1 MTPLLNIL
9 ICHLPER
16 YDFLKRL
23 NGILDPQL
31 TPEVKVLIDDSR
43 YKSIGRKR
51 NDLMARAD
59 AKYVCFIDDD
69 DRVSPDYVKL
79 ILEGIRKDVDCCSL
93 RGIITDDGQNPLI
106 FEHSVKYQAY
116 KTVDGS
122 KEGEVRYERY
132 PNHLNVVR
140 ASIACQFR
148 FPEEK
153 HEFGDSNHGE
163 DTSYATQMFRAGVLK
178 TEHYIPSV
186 IYYYDY
192 LRKK

>member
-1 MTPLLNIL
+1 MQPLLNIL

-23 NGILDPQL
+23 NELLDPQL

-51 NDLMARAD
+51 NDLMARAN

-69 DRVSPDYVKL
+69 DRVSHDYVKL
-79 ILEGIRKDVDCCSL
+79 ILEGIKKDVDCCSL
-93 RGIITDDGQNPLI
+93 RGIITEDGENPLI
-106 FEHSVKYQAY
+106 FEHSIKYGAY

-132 PNHLNVVR
+132 SNHLNVVR
-140 ASIACQFR
+140 ASIACQYR

-163 DTSYATQMFRAGVLK
+163 DTSYATQMFRTGVLK

>member
-16 YDFLKRL
+16 HDFLKRL
-23 NGILDPQL
+23 SELLDPQL

-43 YKSIGRKR
+43 YKSIGKKR
-51 NDLMARAD
+51 NDLMARAN

-69 DRVSPDYVKL
+69 DRVSVDYVRSVM
-79 ILEGIRKDVDCCSL
+79 EGIKKDVDCCSL
-93 RGIITDDGQNPLI
+93 KGIITEDGLNPLI
-106 FEHSVKYQAY
+106 FEHSVKYDAY

-163 DTSYATQMFRAGVLK
+163 DTSYATKMFRAGVLK

-186 IYYYDY
+186 IYFYDY

>member
-69 DRVSPDYVKL
+69 DRVSADYVKL

-93 RGIITDDGQNPLI
+93 KGIITEDGLNPLI
-106 FEHSVKYQAY
+106 FEHSIKYQAY

-122 KEGEVRYERY
+122 KEGEVHYERY
-132 PNHLNVVR
+132 TNHLNVVR
-140 ASIACQFR
+140 ASIAKQYR

-163 DTSYATQMFRAGVLK
+163 DYSYATQMFRASVLK

-186 IYYYDY
+186 IYFYDY